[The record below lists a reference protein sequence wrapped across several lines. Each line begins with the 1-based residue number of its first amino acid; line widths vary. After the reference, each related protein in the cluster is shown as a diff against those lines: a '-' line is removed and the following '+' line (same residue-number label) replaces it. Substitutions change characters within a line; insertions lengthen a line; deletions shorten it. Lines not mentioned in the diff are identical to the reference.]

1 MLDLQTLPVFD
12 ARLGKAETDVAATLV
27 RQYISRVPLT
37 DSAGNTG
44 LWTSIDP
51 EIIEA
56 HAKEDGIDLAT
67 ARARAE
73 ETVKFMAVRG
83 AVDHVAKDGDFRI
96 GMSGPVDR
104 FWHCFLLYS
113 PEYFAFCE
121 SMCGF
126 YVQHRPNPPSMTT
139 EETVDRLL
147 NLIDVY
153 EAAFGH
159 APDPAV
165 WAITR
170 QNVLARLDA
179 VAA

>member
-1 MLDLQTLPVFD
+1 
-12 ARLGKAETDVAATLV
+12 
-27 RQYISRVPLT
+27 
-37 DSAGNTG
+37 
-44 LWTSIDP
+44 
-51 EIIEA
+51 
-56 HAKEDGIDLAT
+56 
-67 ARARAE
+67 
-73 ETVKFMAVRG
+73 MAVRG

-121 SMCGF
+121 NMCGF

-147 NLIDVY
+147 NLLEVY

-159 APDPAV
+159 APDQRI
-165 WAITR
+165 WGITR
-170 QNVLARLDA
+170 DNVLARLDA
-179 VAA
+179 MAA